1 MLKKLIALLLI
12 AISLPVFAQVDRSKM
27 PEPGPA
33 PEIQLGDV
41 ESFTL
46 DNGLKVFVVENDKLP
61 TVAVSLEI
69 KRDAIMEGDIA
80 GYINIAGDLM
90 RTGTANRTKSQIDE
104 EVDFIGASLNTSS
117 TGVFGFTLK
126 KHVEKFFDVMA
137 DVVKNAKFTQE
148 ELDKLKKQTI
158 SGLAAG
164 KEDPNQIAGNVRR
177 ALVYGLD
184 HPYGEQITEG
194 TVESVTLEDCQKYY
208 ETYFRPNVGYIAI
221 VGDVSVS
228 EAEDLVEEY
237 FGDWKAAEVPS
248 HEFTTP
254 KAPIVNKVA
263 LVDRAAAVQSVIHV
277 TYPVDLQ
284 KNSEDVIKAS
294 VMNSIIGGSF
304 SSRFNQ
310 NLREDKGFTYGAR
323 SSLSTDELIAS
334 FDASCEARNS
344 VTDSAV
350 TEFLYEMEKMVTE
363 PVSQD
368 ELDATIAY
376 LMGSFSRSLE
386 RPQTIAR
393 FAINIDKYDLPKDYY
408 KNYLKNLEAVTVED
422 VQAMAKKY
430 IKPDKAYI
438 LVIGNGDE
446 VADNLKKFSLSGKIK
461 YYDIYGS
468 EVDPAAMAIP
478 EGLTAAAVIDKYA
491 EAIGGKEKIFA
502 INDFTQKMTGSMG
515 GNMQIEASRYYKAP
529 NKEKSEVLVMGMT
542 QLDVFDGEKGRKE
555 GMGQSSVYEGDELA
569 EKKVTS
575 DAFFMFKPEKYNFT
589 AELTGME
596 SVEGK
601 DAYRIAFTLPGGK
614 VTTYYFDV
622 ESGLAVKNSST
633 VETPQ
638 GSFTQSSMITDYKE
652 VSGVK
657 FPHTIT
663 IQMGPQA
670 IKMETKSLEVNTGL
684 EDSLFN

>member
-12 AISLPVFAQVDRSKM
+12 AISLPVFAQVDRTKM

-61 TVAVSLEI
+61 TIAISLEI

-104 EVDFIGASLNTSS
+104 EVDFIGANLNTSS

-126 KHVEKFFDVMA
+126 KHAEKFFDVMA

-148 ELDKLKKQTI
+148 ELDKLKKQNI

-184 HPYGEQITEG
+184 HPYGEQITEK
-194 TVESVTLEDCQKYY
+194 TVEAVTLADCQKYY
-208 ETYFRPNVGYIAI
+208 ETYFRPNVGYLAI
-221 VGDVSVS
+221 VGDVTVS
-228 EAEDLVEEY
+228 EAEDLVEKY
-237 FGDWKAAEVPS
+237 FGDWKSAEVPS
-248 HEFTTP
+248 HEYTTP

-263 LVDRAAAVQSVIHV
+263 LVDRASAVQSVIHV

-284 KNSEDVIKAS
+284 KNSDDVIKAS

-344 VTDSAV
+344 VTDSAI
-350 TEFLYEMEKMVTE
+350 TEFLYEMEKMVNE

-393 FAINIDKYDLPKDYY
+393 FAINIDKYNLPKDYY
-408 KNYLKNLEAVTVED
+408 KNYLKNLEAVTIED

-430 IKPDKAYI
+430 IKPDKAFI
-438 LVIGNGDE
+438 LVVGNGDE
-446 VADNLKKFSLSGKIK
+446 VADNIKKFSLSGKIK
-461 YYDIYGS
+461 YYDIYGN

-491 EAIGGKEKIFA
+491 EAIGGKDNILAVK
-502 INDFTQKMTGSMG
+502 DFTQKMTGNMG
-515 GNMQIEASRYYKAP
+515 GNMQIDASRYYKAP

-569 EKKVTS
+569 EKKVTA
-575 DAFFMFKPEKYNFT
+575 DAFFMFKPEKYDFK

-601 DAYRIAFTLPGGK
+601 DAYRVAFTLPGGK

-622 ESGLAVKNSST
+622 ESGLVVKNSNT

-638 GSFTQSSMITDYKE
+638 GSFTQSSLVTDYKE
-652 VSGVK
+652 VGGVK

-663 IQMGPQA
+663 IQMGPQS

-684 EDSLFN
+684 EDTVFN